1 MDKIGMIKIAVS
13 SLVLAATLTPLNATT
28 QGGSAQEQMAAKAA
42 QRATDAVAKRK
53 FAEAIRQAEAAVAA
67 MPRDA
72 GYRALLG
79 QAYLS
84 AGRFASAETM
94 LGDAAA
100 LDPSNART
108 GLKLAL
114 AQIANGHN
122 DRASA
127 TLDAYRDRMSPADFG
142 LATALSGDVQGA
154 IRVLEDA
161 VRADDATVQSR
172 QNLALAYAM
181 SGRWA
186 ESRVMVSQDLS
197 PSLVGDRMAEWA
209 QFVQPQSAASQVASI
224 MRVTPAFDPG
234 QPQALALAPSSG
246 EQQVV
251 AVVEKPVPPPVAAP
265 AASFSSEPAPVFEV
279 AGGQAQAAAPVA
291 APEPVAVASAPET
304 VPAPVAQPAAVA
316 SADGVIW
323 GKYNPVVQ
331 PIPASVRQPSL
342 IPASYKPMK
351 QVIRPVAAKAERFRP
366 VEGGQFVVQLGAYS
380 NAAVAESAWNNKL
393 SRNRLL
399 TGFNAVT
406 ARITLNNATYY
417 RLSVSGFATRASAN
431 QLCARV
437 KAAGGQCFVRAV
449 AGDAPL
455 QWAQRAG
462 GTRIAARK

>member
-1 MDKIGMIKIAVS
+1 MDKIGMIKITAS

-28 QGGSAQEQMAAKAA
+28 QSGSAQEQMAAKAA

-53 FAEAIRQAEAAVAA
+53 FAEAIKQAEAAVAA

-127 TLDAYRDRMSPADFG
+127 TLDAYRDRLSAADFG

-154 IRVLEDA
+154 IRVLEEA

-209 QFVQPQSAASQVASI
+209 QFVQPQSADQQVASI

-234 QPQALALAPSSG
+234 QPQALALAPASG
-246 EQQVV
+246 EQQVA
-251 AVVEKPVPPPVAAP
+251 AVVEKPAPAPVAVP
-265 AASFSSEPAPVFEV
+265 AAAFSSEPAPVYEV
-279 AGGQAQAAAPVA
+279 SGGQVQAAAPVA
-291 APEPVAVASAPET
+291 APEPVAVASAPEP
-304 VPAPVAQPAAVA
+304 VAAPVAEPVAVA

-323 GKYNPVVQ
+323 GKSVPVVQ
-331 PIPASVRQPSL
+331 AVPERRPAF
-342 IPASYKPMK
+342 IPASYKPVK
-351 QVIRPVAAKAERFRP
+351 QVVRPVTAKVERFRP
-366 VEGGQFVVQLGAYS
+366 VESGQFVVQLGAYS
-380 NAAVAESAWNNKL
+380 NAAIAEDAWTRRL

-399 TGFNAVT
+399 SGYNAAT
-406 ARITLNNATYY
+406 ARFTLNNATYY

-449 AGDAPL
+449 AGDTPL
-455 QWAQRAG
+455 QWASRSG
-462 GTRIAARK
+462 GTRIAGRK